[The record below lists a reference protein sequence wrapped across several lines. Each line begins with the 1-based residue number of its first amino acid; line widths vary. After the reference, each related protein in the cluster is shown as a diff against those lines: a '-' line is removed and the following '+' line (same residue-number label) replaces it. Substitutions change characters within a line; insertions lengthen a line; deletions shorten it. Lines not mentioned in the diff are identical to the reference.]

1 MASTGDVLMLAV
13 VVLILTLYTSYL
25 HSLVIKIQ
33 RAISALDARL
43 RAMESRELSDAPQ
56 SSATSKDRSAIGALD
71 ARLRAMESQELSGA
85 HRSPATSGFRPLPSI
100 PDLPHS
106 PKRSE
111 NGEARRVSDERRN
124 KFLWLVEDYK
134 RTLPDRDLRV
144 DRFFETV
151 LTFDTRYSPR
161 PVDPYTAPP
170 ALDAHTDRLI
180 DVAIDALDRQ
190 AAGKANP
197 ASVLPLVDMALE
209 ALYREIASVPAPPQD
224 K

>member
-1 MASTGDVLMLAV
+1 MLDGFSLIILLVLV
-13 VVLILTLYTSYL
+13 GIQSFLIAIWVPYFVRTEIS
-25 HSLVIKIQ
+25 KI
-33 RAISALDARL
+33 RHEFHALDTHL
-43 RAMESRELSDAPQ
+43 RTLENRHPTDAW
-56 SSATSKDRSAIGALD
+56 G
-71 ARLRAMESQELSGA
+71 
-85 HRSPATSGFRPLPSI
+85 SPATPGTRPIPST
-100 PDLPHS
+100 PAPSHG
-106 PKRSE
+106 PKRLE

-134 RTLPDRDLRV
+134 RTQPDRDLRV

-190 AAGKANP
+190 AAGKANA

-209 ALYREIASVPAPPQD
+209 ALCREIASVPAPPQD

>member
-1 MASTGDVLMLAV
+1 MNYEFYIGFCLIGLVLAF
-13 VVLILTLYTSYL
+13 
-25 HSLVIKIQ
+25 
-33 RAISALDARL
+33 
-43 RAMESRELSDAPQ
+43 AMMGWGLPYWVRTEID
-56 SSATSKDRSAIGALD
+56 KVRSAIGALD
-71 ARLRAMESQELSGA
+71 TRLRAIESRELIDT
-85 HRSPATSGFRPLPSI
+85 HRSPVTSGSRPLPSI
-100 PDLPHS
+100 PNLPHS
-106 PKRSE
+106 SKRPE
-111 NGEARRVSDERRN
+111 NGEPRRVSDEQRN

-134 RTLPDRDLRV
+134 RTLPERDLRV

-190 AAGKANP
+190 AAGKANA

-209 ALYREIASVPAPPQD
+209 ALYREIASVPTPP
-224 K
+224 

>member
-1 MASTGDVLMLAV
+1 MVSTGDALMLAV
-13 VVLILTLYTSYL
+13 AILILTSYTSYL
-25 HSLVIKIQ
+25 HNLVIKIR
-33 RAISALDARL
+33 RAIGTLDARL
-43 RAMESRELSDAPQ
+43 RAIESRELSDAPQ
-56 SSATSKDRSAIGALD
+56 SPATSKERSAINALD
-71 ARLRAMESQELSGA
+71 ARLRAIESQELSDTY
-85 HRSPATSGFRPLPSI
+85 RSPATSGAHPRPSI
-100 PDLPHS
+100 LDLPHT
-106 PKRSE
+106 PKRPE

-124 KFLWLVEDYK
+124 KFLWLVKDYK

-190 AAGKANP
+190 AAGKANA

-209 ALYREIASVPAPPQD
+209 ALYREIGSVPAPPQD